1 MSVTA
6 PLLVELF
13 TEELPPKAL
22 HRLGTAF
29 ADGLLLG
36 LRAKGLAND
45 ASQVEAFATPRRLA
59 ARIGAV
65 VERAADRAESRKLMP
80 SRVAYTADG
89 SPTPALQ
96 KRLEKESASPR
107 QLTRKDDGGADY
119 VFLEQTQKGV
129 ALAEGLQAVLTDT
142 IAKLPVP
149 KLMSYQL
156 ADGETTVHFVRPAHG
171 LIALHGDKVV
181 DVSALGLK
189 SGRVAHGHRF
199 QGVQNIEIESA
210 SIYDDALYT
219 HGRVIASFELRRSET
234 ERQLRKR
241 AGEIGAS
248 LGPETDVAVLL
259 DEVAALVE
267 HPTVYVGEFEEVYL
281 KVPPECLILT
291 MRANQKYFPLFD
303 AEGKLTNQFL
313 IVSNMRLTDP
323 SHVIEGN
330 QRVVRPR
337 LADAK
342 FFFETDKK
350 TQLVDLVPK
359 LASITYQQKLG
370 SQLDRVGRIRK
381 LAVAISERL
390 GVDANHADRA
400 ALLAKADLVSHMVGE
415 FPELQ
420 GIMGGYYALHDG
432 EGEAV
437 SGAIR
442 AHYRP
447 RFAGD
452 ELPEG
457 SLACTLA
464 LADKLE
470 ALTGIFGVG
479 FAPTGDK
486 DPFGLR
492 RAALGVV
499 RILCECALPFYLNE
513 LTSVA
518 HDSFPHGVLTE
529 RHARGEFSE
538 VPNHLEVARFIKER
552 AKGYLREM
560 GYSILEI
567 EAVLDLDPQPAE
579 YGRRLEAVRSFLKLP
594 EAAGLAEA
602 DKRIRNILNKSG
614 GASIVQSANPGLFV
628 EDAERQ
634 LLTSTRTLRGEVDS
648 LAESGKFTAALMLT
662 AQIHAPVSRFFDQV
676 MVNVDNKEIREN
688 RFALLH
694 EVVNLTNRVANISK
708 LVAEK

>member
-1 MSVTA
+1 MSGTA

-22 HRLGTAF
+22 HRLGIAF
-29 ADGLLLG
+29 AEGLLQG
-36 LRAKGLAND
+36 LREKGLAGD
-45 ASQVEAFATPRRLA
+45 ASLAEVFATPRRLA

-65 VERAADRAESRKLMP
+65 VERAADKAESKKLMP
-80 SRVAYTADG
+80 VKVAYAADG

-96 KRLEKESASPR
+96 KRLEKESASLE
-107 QLTRKDDGGADY
+107 QLKRKDEAGTEY
-119 VFLEQTQKGV
+119 VFLDQTLQGV
-129 ALAEGLQAVLTDT
+129 SLAEGLQAALTDT

-199 QGVQNIEIESA
+199 QGVQNIEIENA

-219 HGRVIASFELRRSET
+219 HGRVVASFELRRSET

-248 LGPETDVAVLL
+248 LGPEAEVATLL
-259 DEVAALVE
+259 DEVTALVE
-267 HPTVYVGEFEEVYL
+267 HPTVYVGEFEPVYL
-281 KVPPECLILT
+281 RVPSECLILT

-337 LADAK
+337 LADAR

-350 TQLVDLVPK
+350 TKLIDLVPK
-359 LASITYQQKLG
+359 LASVTYQQKLG
-370 SQLDRVGRIRK
+370 SQLDRVERVR
-381 LAVAISERL
+381 AVACKIARNAE
-390 GVDANHADRA
+390 GDAEMTDRA
-400 ALLAKADLVSHMVGE
+400 AFLAKADLLTHMVGE

-420 GIMGGYYALHDG
+420 GVMGKYYALHDG
-432 EGEAV
+432 EPEIVAQ
-437 SGAIR
+437 AIES
-442 AHYRP
+442 HYLP

-452 ELPEG
+452 ALPASG
-457 SLACTLA
+457 VATCVA
-464 LADKLE
+464 LADKLD
-470 ALTGIFGVG
+470 ALVGIFGIG
-479 FAPTGDK
+479 LAPTGDK

-499 RILCECALPFYLNE
+499 RILCERGIALSLNE
-513 LTSVA
+513 LTSAA
-518 HDSFPHGVLTE
+518 HDSYPRGILAISHAHGE
-529 RHARGEFSE
+529 IQ
-538 VPNHLEVARFIKER
+538 VPNHVEVSWFIKER
-552 AKGYLREM
+552 ARGYLREM
-560 GYSILEI
+560 GYTVLEI
-567 EAVLDLDPQPAE
+567 EAVLDLDPPPAE
-579 YGRRLEAVRSFLKLP
+579 YVRRLEAVRSFLKLP

-602 DKRIRNILNKSG
+602 DKRMRNILNKSG
-614 GASIVQSANPGLFV
+614 GASIVQSADPKLFA

-634 LLTSTRTLRGEVDS
+634 LLTHTKSLRVEVDS
-648 LAESGKFTAALMLT
+648 LVNTGKFGEALTLT
-662 AQIHAPVSRFFDQV
+662 AQIHLPVSGFFDQV
-676 MVNVDNKEIREN
+676 MVNVEDRQIREN
-688 RFALLH
+688 RFALLL

-708 LVAEK
+708 LAT